1 MMDKDNELL
10 DLHIDALH
18 KKSRSELIE
27 ILKKIVQDIEHE
39 KDCDNGTNWWWQISK
54 VSD

>member
-1 MMDKDNELL
+1 MDKDNELL

-27 ILKKIVQDIEHE
+27 ILKKIE
-39 KDCDNGTNWWWQISK
+39 SK
-54 VSD
+54 THIGPERKSDV